1 MEKKPTYC
9 RLCEAGCGFIA
20 EVEDNLITKYYP
32 DRDHPVSKGYCCV
45 KGLEMLNIQYHPKRI
60 KYPLKRK
67 DSSFEKIPWDQA
79 ADEIGT
85 RLIKLKNKYGHNAIG
100 GYFGNPIA
108 FSNSM
113 AFYGGAFLKFLDS
126 NNLYSAGSQDCNN
139 KFAHSKLFFGSPTS
153 VLSPD
158 FDSIDYL
165 LALGTNPLASHF
177 SLSVVPKPYHLLK
190 EMEKRG
196 CKIVWVNPRNTESSK
211 KFGEQVFIRP
221 NTDIF
226 FLFGL
231 IHYILDNHLEDKAFI
246 DAYSRG
252 IESLRNTA
260 KEFGS
265 DIDKVGEITGIAP
278 QKIIEIAEELASAS
292 KKGSASVY
300 GRVGICRSTFAT
312 LVSWAVDILNFITG
326 NVDKKG
332 NFYSPYGRPP
342 TKKITKSPTHSRIG
356 NFAEVLGTFPAAIM
370 ADEILT
376 PGDGQIRAM
385 IIMAGDPLVSCPN
398 SRRLEMAFKDLEL
411 LVSIDCFINDAGSM
425 ADYILPATTFLER
438 EDFAMSTVVYNYI
451 PFINYSAPVVKPL
464 AEEKQEWEIFN
475 LLSGKMGLP
484 TLGNDHLKIAKSLL
498 SQEDLA
504 KFDDLVG
511 SEKGIFLNS
520 EHKVSYNSLLPDR
533 IPFPDKLVPLVPED
547 YMEELKK
554 LREWRSGVSE
564 TYPFLLI
571 SGRNIETLNSWIHVK
586 LKTNTCHINIEDAS
600 KLKIEEGSL
609 VKISTQIGSIEMHAE
624 ITPDLM
630 PGVIWIPHGWGRTI
644 EDPPDIAADKRGVN
658 INLIIDDD
666 WKKIETFAGMV
677 LMDGVPVK
685 LEKVEG

>member
-9 RLCEAGCGFIA
+9 RLCEGGCGFIA
-20 EVEDNLITKYYP
+20 EVEGNRISKYYP

-45 KGLEMLNIQYHPKRI
+45 KGLEMLNVQYHPKRI

-67 DSSFEKIPWDQA
+67 GPSFEKISWDQA
-79 ADEIGT
+79 VDEVGT
-85 RLIKLKNKYGHNAIG
+85 RLIKLKEKYGPNAIG
-100 GYFGNPIA
+100 AYFGNPIA

-113 AFYGGAFLKFLDS
+113 AFYGGAFLRFLGS
-126 NNLYSAGSQDCNN
+126 KNLFTAGSQDCNN
-139 KFAHSKLFFGSPTS
+139 KFAHSNLFFGSPTS

-158 FDSIDYL
+158 FDNIDYF
-165 LALGTNPLASHF
+165 LALGTNPLNSHF
-177 SLSVVPKPYHLLK
+177 ALCVFPRPYHRLK

-211 KFGEQVFIRP
+211 IFGEQVFIRP
-221 NTDIF
+221 DTDIF

-260 KEFGS
+260 KEFGG

-278 QKIIEIAEELASAS
+278 QKIIEIAEGLAVGL

-300 GRVGICRSTFAT
+300 GRVGICRGTFAT
-312 LVSWAVDILNFITG
+312 LVSWAVDVLNFITG

-332 NFYSPYGRPP
+332 NFYSPYGRPAK
-342 TKKITKSPTHSRIG
+342 KKISKSTTHSRIG
-356 NFAEVLGTFPAAIM
+356 NIAQLLGTFPAAIM

-398 SRRLEMAFKDLEL
+398 SRRLARAFKDLEL
-411 LVSIDCFINDAGSM
+411 LISIDCFINDTGSI

-438 EDFAMSTVVYNYI
+438 EDFTMSTVVYNSI
-451 PFINYSAPVVKPL
+451 PFINYSTPVVKPL

-475 LLSGKMGLP
+475 LLSEKIGLP
-484 TLGNDHLKIAKSLL
+484 TLGNEPRNIAKSLL
-498 SQEDLA
+498 SKEDLT
-504 KFDDLVG
+504 KFEDLVG
-511 SEKGIFLNS
+511 SEKGIFLNNDQ
-520 EHKVSYNSLLPDR
+520 KVSYNSLLPDR

-547 YMEELKK
+547 YMKELEK
-554 LREWRSGVSE
+554 LREWSSAVSE

-571 SGRNIETLNSWIHVK
+571 SGRHIETLNSWIHVK
-586 LKTNTCHINIEDAS
+586 LKTNTCHINIEDAL
-600 KLKIEEGSL
+600 KLEIEEGSL
-609 VKISTQIGSIEMHAE
+609 VKVSTQTGSIEMQAE

-644 EDPPDIAADKRGVN
+644 TDVPDMAADKRGVN
-658 INLIIDDD
+658 VNLIIDDD

-685 LEKVEG
+685 LEKGAG